1 MNGYV
6 LSGYGL
12 TVASLALYGVR
23 VLMRERAAR
32 RALRRDGSWS

>member
-12 TVASLALYGVR
+12 TVATLALYGAR
-23 VLMRERAAR
+23 VLLRERAAR
-32 RALRRDGSWS
+32 RALRKEQGWL